1 MEHSDEVLTCEVA
14 VNVGMEI
21 LADDQQVINL
31 KDFVIPE
38 FTCVICDDDCVGFGN
53 NPEPIKPIKDGMC
66 CDKCN
71 YRVICPA
78 RWAERSIRK

>member
-21 LADDQQVINL
+21 LAEDQQVIVL
-31 KDFVIPE
+31 KDIVMPK
-38 FTCVICDDDCVGFGN
+38 FTCSICDDECVGFGN
-53 NPEPIKPIKDGMC
+53 NARPINNGQC

-71 YRVICPA
+71 YRVVCPA
-78 RWAERSIRK
+78 RWSQRK